1 MELREA
7 YKKCKNSIPSL
18 TPIQKKAIK
27 KAIRKVIRYTISI
40 FIAII
45 LIVIFG
51 FAEILWFELFGNL

>member
-1 MELREA
+1 MELREE
-7 YKKCKNSIPSL
+7 YEECKNSIPSF

-45 LIVIFG
+45 IIVIFC
-51 FAEILWFELFGNL
+51 FLEILWFELFGDL